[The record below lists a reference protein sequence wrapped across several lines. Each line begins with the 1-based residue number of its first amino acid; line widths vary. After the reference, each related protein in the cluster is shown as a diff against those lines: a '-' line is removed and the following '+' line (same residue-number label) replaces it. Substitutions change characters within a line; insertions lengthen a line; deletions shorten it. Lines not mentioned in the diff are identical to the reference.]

1 MGVRAR
7 KGFKMVRLSTAA
19 AVSLAIVGSSEAF
32 VQSPLMKGPHMAK
45 FSHQATASRRAP
57 ALRMAATALPSL
69 APLPSLADQ
78 LPDCPTTKWNVDKI
92 DIAAEQARYKQEGIP
107 ESLLTITAT
116 AEDNAKGLEFF
127 VENKD
132 RIMSHMQ
139 QNGAV
144 ILKNFELS
152 KKPDGFRRVWETLGL
167 APCLD
172 PIHSSGLRSFLSA
185 RDGVYEEV
193 NKQSL
198 AKHYIGLHNES
209 TFKKTAAYGAFV
221 CFSPASVSGGE
232 FFIADGAKI
241 FRDLRQE
248 VVEDLYTRGV
258 RISVSNLDLGI
269 IVNGLGPLKENAKE
283 FFKGVVDKTVAPKF
297 DMDLDMIYGTDGKPE
312 RLQAIEHKQSPIN
325 RHPESGQPVWFC
337 NIHNHARY
345 LRDRRPCSVPEVG
358 MTDVYYGDLSLIGA
372 ETLEHINEV
381 SNKHIQNLAMEPG
394 DVLLID
400 NYRMLHGRQTFEGD
414 RLHAVSWFRKGDET
428 DLKVDKPNPLNALI
442 NQFIK

>member
-1 MGVRAR
+1 MTCDSMHSVLPGRAIARKRAR
-7 KGFKMVRLSTAA
+7 QTVKEDPCSTTHWGGM
-19 AVSLAIVGSSEAF
+19 L
-32 VQSPLMKGPHMAK
+32 L
-45 FSHQATASRRAP
+45 
-57 ALRMAATALPSL
+57 L
-69 APLPSLADQ
+69 
-78 LPDCPTTKWNVDKI
+78 
-92 DIAAEQARYKQEGIP
+92 IP
-107 ESLLTITAT
+107 CGVCLQDPE
-116 AEDNAKGLEFF
+116 
-127 VENKD
+127 
-132 RIMSHMQ
+132 
-139 QNGAV
+139 
-144 ILKNFELS
+144 
-152 KKPDGFRRVWETLGL
+152 GFRRVWETLGL

-209 TFKKTAAYGAFV
+209 TFKKTATYGAFV

-248 VVEDLYTRGV
+248 VVEDLYNRGV

>member
-1 MGVRAR
+1 
-7 KGFKMVRLSTAA
+7 
-19 AVSLAIVGSSEAF
+19 
-32 VQSPLMKGPHMAK
+32 MKGPHMAK

-269 IVNGLGPLKENAKE
+269 IVNGRGRQDRGAQVRHGP
-283 FFKGVVDKTVAPKF
+283 GHD
-297 DMDLDMIYGTDGKPE
+297 
-312 RLQAIEHKQSPIN
+312 
-325 RHPESGQPVWFC
+325 
-337 NIHNHARY
+337 
-345 LRDRRPCSVPEVG
+345 LRDRRQ
-358 MTDVYYGDLSLIGA
+358 A
-372 ETLEHINEV
+372 R
-381 SNKHIQNLAMEPG
+381 AAA
-394 DVLLID
+394 
-400 NYRMLHGRQTFEGD
+400 GD
-414 RLHAVSWFRKGDET
+414 RAQAVAHQPPPRVRSARVV
-428 DLKVDKPNPLNALI
+428 LQHPQSRALSPRP
-442 NQFIK
+442 